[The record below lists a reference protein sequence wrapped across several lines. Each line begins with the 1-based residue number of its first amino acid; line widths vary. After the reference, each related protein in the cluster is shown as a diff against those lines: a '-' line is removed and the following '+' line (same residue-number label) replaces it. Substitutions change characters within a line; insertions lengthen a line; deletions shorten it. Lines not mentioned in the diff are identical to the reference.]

1 VETRNHVMET
11 LENAMETLGNACKN
25 WQFSFQRISCQLI
38 CDRSC
43 STPTDAVKI
52 KYFCHWREHIRS
64 EPGNQIFSLRLVT
77 LRCPSTREQHGDV

>member
-1 VETRNHVMET
+1 METRNHVMET
-11 LENAMETLGNACKN
+11 LGNASSAR
-25 WQFSFQRISCQLI
+25 QFSFQRISCQLI